1 MTTLGPARRT
11 PLCGAWWRSDL
22 WAPRIRAP
30 SQCVQKAPRP
40 QLPFQALPK
49 ISNTRPMLPRAFPRR
64 PRSTQRHPR
73 GLPRTTQRTDFGL
86 LSRLLAPQQPRFYL
100 RNSRILTCSSLL
112 LQAPSLCSEKLS
124 DQPLG
129 GQKCS
134 PRCSRGCPR
143 SSPKPSFDALGALS
157 GVSGATGSLQQAP
170 SEPLDCSKPPSQA
183 ARSLSEL
190 LWHNL
195 GLLSKL
201 LAPLKPRL
209 RNSIIP
215 TFLL

>member
-1 MTTLGPARRT
+1 MAKTNPNRYPKSGILVFRLRPPDCAKLHADVGGVRR
-11 PLCGAWWRSDL
+11 
-22 WAPRIRAP
+22 
-30 SQCVQKAPRP
+30 
-40 QLPFQALPK
+40 
-49 ISNTRPMLPRAFPRR
+49 
-64 PRSTQRHPR
+64 RSTQRHPR
-73 GLPRTTQRTDFGL
+73 GLPRTTQRIDFGL
-86 LSRLLAPQQPRFYL
+86 LSTLLAPQQPRFYL

-190 LWHNL
+190 LWPDF

-201 LAPLKPRL
+201 LAACVP
-209 RNSIIP
+209 S
-215 TFLL
+215 

>member
-30 SQCVQKAPRP
+30 SQCVPKAPRP

-73 GLPRTTQRTDFGL
+73 GFPRTTQRTDFGL
-86 LSRLLAPQQPRFYL
+86 LSRLLAPQQPKFYL

-124 DQPLG
+124 DEPSDVKNATPDALEG
-129 GQKCS
+129 APGA
-134 PRCSRGCPR
+134 PR
-143 SSPKPSFDALGALS
+143 SLPPTHLERSAASP
-157 GVSGATGSLQQAP
+157 
-170 SEPLDCSKPPSQA
+170 EPLEPSKKHL
-183 ARSLSEL
+183 RSHLTVQSHLRRLHE
-190 LWHNL
+190 
-195 GLLSKL
+195 
-201 LAPLKPRL
+201 APRSFSGPISAYFRSSWRL
-209 RNSIIP
+209 ENQRF
-215 TFLL
+215 T